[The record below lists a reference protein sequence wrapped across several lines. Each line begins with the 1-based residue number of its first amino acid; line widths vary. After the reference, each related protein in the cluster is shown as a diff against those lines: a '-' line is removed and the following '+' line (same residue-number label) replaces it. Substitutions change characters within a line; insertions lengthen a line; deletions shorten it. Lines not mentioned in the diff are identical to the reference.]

1 MLVTVTVMLG
11 LIMAII
17 DSSIVNVAL
26 DTMAGN
32 LGASIDEISWVATSY
47 ILANV
52 VIMPLNGWLTGYFG
66 RKKFYAACVAIFTVA
81 SFLCGTATNVWQL
94 VAYRILQG
102 LGGGA
107 LQPTA
112 QAILFESYPPEK
124 RGQAMAVF
132 GLGAMVG
139 PTLGPTLG
147 GYIVDNASWPLIFYI
162 NLPIGVIAFLMTLAF
177 IRDPSYIAKPE
188 RGIDWFGLGMM
199 TAGIA
204 ALQYVL
210 ERGQH
215 DDWFDSPAIVILS
228 VVAIAGII
236 GFLVRELAEKQ
247 PFVDLRV
254 FKNRAFAAGNIIG
267 VVTGFGLFG
276 LNLIL
281 PLYFQDVLR
290 FNAWQSG
297 LALLPG
303 AAATALS
310 MPVAGRLNNK
320 VDPRWM
326 IALGLTM
333 FGVSSWLMGD
343 WNQNI
348 GYWDIFWP
356 RFVQGFS
363 MGFLFVPL
371 STATLS
377 SIERGQLANATG
389 LYTLVRQLGGSLGIA
404 ILTTL
409 LQRHGAAVQQGLGA
423 GIDMSNPSVRVFL
436 ADPSTRAAHLAQLY
450 AMVQQNA
457 VAITYNY
464 LFRLSGLLFLISI
477 PTVFLLG
484 SHRRNAAAPETVIPE

>member
-1 MLVTVTVMLG
+1 MLG

-32 LGASIDEISWVATSY
+32 LGASIDEISWVATAY

-52 VIMPLNGWLTGYFG
+52 IIMPLNGWLTAYFG

-81 SFLCGTATNVWQL
+81 SLLCGTATNVWQL
-94 VAYRILQG
+94 VFYRILQG

-112 QAILFESYPPEK
+112 QSILFESYPPER
-124 RGQAMAVF
+124 RGQAMAIF

-162 NLPIGVIAFLMTLAF
+162 NLPIGIAAFVMTLAF
-177 IRDPSYIAKPE
+177 IRDPSFIAKPE
-188 RGIDWFGLGMM
+188 RGVDWLGLGMM

-204 ALQYVL
+204 SLQYVL

-215 DDWFDSPAIVILS
+215 DDWFDSPAIVLLTIVS
-228 VVAIAGII
+228 IVGIG
-236 GFLVRELAEKQ
+236 GFIVRELRDKQ

-254 FKNRAFAAGNIIG
+254 FANRAFTAGNVIG
-267 VVTGFGLFG
+267 VVSGFGLFG

-281 PLYFQDVLR
+281 PLYFQDVLHWD
-290 FNAWQSG
+290 AWQSG
-297 LALLPG
+297 VALLPG
-303 AAATALS
+303 AAATAIS
-310 MPVAGRLNNK
+310 MPIAGRFNNR

-326 IALGLTM
+326 IGAGLALFGL
-333 FGVSSWLMGD
+333 SAWLMGD
-343 WNQNI
+343 WNQNA
-348 GYWDIFWP
+348 GFWDIFWP
-356 RFVQGFS
+356 RVVQGFS
-363 MGFLFVPL
+363 LGFLFVPL

-377 SIERGQLANATG
+377 SIPRAELANATG
-389 LYTLVRQLGGSLGIA
+389 LYTLVRQLGGSVGIA

-409 LQRHGAAVQQGLGA
+409 LQRHGAAVQEGLVA
-423 GIDMSNPSVRVFL
+423 GIDLSNPQVRAFL
-436 ADPSTRAAHLAQLY
+436 SDPATHAMRLQQLY
-450 AMVQQNA
+450 GMVAANA
-457 VAITYNY
+457 TSITYNY

-484 SHRRNAAAPETVIPE
+484 ARKRNAGGPAPVIAE